1 MDNIE
6 LSNGA
11 FVKCKS
17 LTFSEFEA
25 LRLIASEG
33 LIEKFRKQFDV
44 EAYRL
49 NNQEI
54 IASEG
59 GYYMLFENTSDLE
72 QVLKDNH
79 STHGTEILNNKNPYG
94 KEFPKQTDALIKELT
109 ESLSVNYVQVDE
121 QLLKELDNKIT
132 RLPNGSEFKKKKL
145 INLIAVI
152 GEVLIQKNKIEWKM
166 VLSSDGKT
174 WNPYLQSNTRT
185 IKFFI
190 DLYEDIYIKRKNGS
204 SLLELYETIVL

>member
-6 LSNGA
+6 LSNGT
-11 FVKCKS
+11 FVRCKS
-17 LTFSEFEA
+17 LSFSEFEA
-25 LRLIASEG
+25 LRLTASEG
-33 LIEKFRKQFDV
+33 LIKKVRKQFGVD
-44 EAYRL
+44 AYQL
-49 NNQEI
+49 NNEGV

-59 GYYMLFENTSDLE
+59 GYYILFENTSDLE
-72 QVLKDNH
+72 QVLKDNQ

-109 ESLSVNYVQVDE
+109 EALSVDYLQADE

-132 RLPNGSEFKKKKL
+132 RLPNASEFKKKKL

-152 GEVLIQKNKIEWKM
+152 GEVLITKNKIKWKM

-174 WNPYLQSNTRT
+174 WNPYMQSDIRT
-185 IKFFI
+185 IQFFT
-190 DLYEDIYIKRKNGS
+190 DLYEDIYIQGKIDS
-204 SLLELYETIVL
+204 SLSEVYEAIII